1 MIKNR
6 DKIVNR
12 DISKI
17 KKKNVFAISP
27 TPIAEGDQT
36 HHPAQSIQPHP
47 PTPGPRLCPCNAI
60 LPLPLRRPVHAT
72 DVK

>member
-12 DISKI
+12 DISK
-17 KKKNVFAISP
+17 KKKKTWYDIFAISP

-36 HHPAQSIQPHP
+36 HHPAQSHP
-47 PTPGPRLCPCNAI
+47 PTPRAAI
-60 LPLPLRRPVHAT
+60 VPL
-72 DVK
+72 